1 MLILLCQDNILLDY
15 DFRVQIADF
24 GLTRHSESTV
34 TQSGT
39 LHYNFAAPELFGYSE
54 EDVSDSADDAKLM
67 AKTQKSD
74 IYAFGCLYYEV
85 SGSKKIDALAE
96 Q

>member
-1 MLILLCQDNILLDY
+1 MLIILCQDNLFLD
-15 DFRVQIADF
+15 DNFHVQIADF

-39 LHYNFAAPELFGYSE
+39 LHYNFAAPELFDYSE
-54 EDVSDSADDAKLM
+54 DDVSDSGDDAQSM

-85 SGSKKIDALAE
+85 SGSKQTGALTE